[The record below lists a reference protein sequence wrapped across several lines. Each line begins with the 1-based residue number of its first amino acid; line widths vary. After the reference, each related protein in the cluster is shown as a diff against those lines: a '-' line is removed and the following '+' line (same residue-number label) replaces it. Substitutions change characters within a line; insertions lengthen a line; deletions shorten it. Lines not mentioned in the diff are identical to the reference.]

1 MSIKSQRKSQ
11 PSPNP
16 FKSDFNPIPIWCQS
30 SVNPSQSDANP
41 VKCQYS
47 TNQSPTRFQSISN
60 PISIKSQPI
69 TIHCQS
75 GAKLK
80 SIRQSNENQMSI
92 KLQHHRNTMPIWWC
106 QYYKSRK
113 CIQFD
118 YNPMSIQ
125 QKSVAN
131 QVSIQFNL
139 MPIWC
144 QSNDNPCQCQCN
156 TKISGQSANFR
167 TI

>member
-1 MSIKSQRKSQ
+1 MTVPHSIAMHVPAHLLPINKSTPIRTIYQLPNASYKTKLNCHQLAVHWHRSSQSQTNRRTNASIQRKS
-11 PSPNP
+11 N
-16 FKSDFNPIPIWCQS
+16 
-30 SVNPSQSDANP
+30 VNQA
-41 VKCQYS
+41 S
-47 TNQSPTRFQSISN
+47 T
-60 PISIKSQPI
+60 
-69 TIHCQS
+69 
-75 GAKLK
+75 
-80 SIRQSNENQMSI
+80 
-92 KLQHHRNTMPIWWC
+92 HRNTMPIWWC

-144 QSNDNPCQCQCN
+144 QSNDNPCQCQYN